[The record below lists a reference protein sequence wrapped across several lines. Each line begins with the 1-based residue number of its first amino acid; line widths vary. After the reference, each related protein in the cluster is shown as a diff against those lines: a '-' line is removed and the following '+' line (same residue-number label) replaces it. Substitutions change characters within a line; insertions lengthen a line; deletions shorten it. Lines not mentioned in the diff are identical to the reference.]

1 MYMEDPFV
9 FAMMWND
16 LSKEESFKLY
26 MELRTRTTQLED
38 KLLEGDLK
46 NDELERQ
53 LNLADTQLDDLTE
66 EVESSA
72 QEIESLKDK
81 LHESNEE
88 VDELKLELFHVNEQL
103 VEQTKA
109 TTLSKRIQH
118 GHHYHHTFLKSSSS
132 LLRASY
138 PRDRLNGCY
147 GCIGRRRLSCRMLDT
162 RLKIASRA
170 GPLRNGPSST
180 SLNSQ
185 LFWLPHYAE
194 IKA

>member
-1 MYMEDPFV
+1 MEDPFV

-88 VDELKLELFHVNEQL
+88 IDELKLELFHVNEQL

-118 GHHYHHTFLKSSSS
+118 GHHYILWW
-132 LLRASY
+132 L
-138 PRDRLNGCY
+138 
-147 GCIGRRRLSCRMLDT
+147 
-162 RLKIASRA
+162 
-170 GPLRNGPSST
+170 SST
-180 SLNSQ
+180 PFIFDKIRSNEYIMRILRQNQSMDLIFKKQ
-185 LFWLPHYAE
+185 GELQNE
-194 IKA
+194 TCK